1 MATPEEILRNERI
14 QKLENFK
21 EAGIDPYPAKAKRD
35 LFNAEVIS
43 GFKNLEG
50 KKVTV
55 VGRIMSVRSHGK
67 ISFFT
72 IRDESG
78 EVQLLFKNDELGEK
92 AYKLIKNFDSGDFI
106 EVTGTVFKTRAGE
119 VTVDVKKYKLLTKAL
134 QLIPTEWY
142 GLKDEDQRF
151 RKRYLDVILNPDVK
165 EMIVKRSLFWSSM
178 RSFLCQEGFMEVETP
193 ALETT
198 AGGADARPFVT
209 HHNAL
214 DIDVYL
220 RISAGELW
228 QKRLMVAGFEKTFE
242 IGRIFRNEGISHE
255 HLQDYTQMEFYWAYA
270 DYNNGM
276 KLVEKMYKHL
286 AKTTFG
292 TLKFK
297 IGNHEVDL
305 GKKWD
310 VYSFGEIIKK
320 KTGIDIEKTNGPEIR
335 AKLDELKIEYEKKGF
350 NYNRALDNLWK
361 YCRKQISGPGFLI
374 DIPVDLEPL
383 AKRKTDDPN
392 YVQRFQVILAGS
404 EMGKGYSELNDP
416 LDQAARFAEQQKL
429 RDQGDEEAQMYD
441 KDFVE
446 ALEYGMPPTCGF
458 GVSERLFSFLSNK
471 PSREAQIFP
480 LMRPLDKKKK

>member
-1 MATPEEILRNERI
+1 MATPEEILRKERI

-21 EAGIDPYPAKAKRD
+21 AAGIDPYPAKAKRD
-35 LFNAEVIS
+35 FYSADVVK
-43 GFKNLEG
+43 GFKKLYG

-55 VGRIMSVRSHGK
+55 VGRIMAIRSHGK
-67 ISFFT
+67 ITFFT

-78 EVQLLFKNDELGEK
+78 EVQLLFKNDELGSK
-92 AYKLIKNFDSGDFI
+92 KYKLIKNFDNGDFV
-106 EVTGTVFKTRAGE
+106 EVTGTVFKTKAGE

-165 EMIVKRSLFWSSM
+165 DTIVKRSVFWNSM
-178 RSFLCQEGFMEVETP
+178 RNFLCNEGFMEVETP

-214 DIDVYL
+214 DIDVFL

-228 QKRLMVAGFEKTFE
+228 QKRLMVAGFEKVFE

-270 DYNNGM
+270 DYNDGM
-276 KLVEKMYKHL
+276 KLVEKMYKQL
-286 AKTTFG
+286 AKNTFG

-297 IGNHEVDL
+297 IGNFNVDL
-305 GKKWD
+305 GKKWET
-310 VYSFGEIIKK
+310 YKFAEIIKK
-320 KTGIDIEKTNGPEIR
+320 KTGIDLGKATEKDIR
-335 AKLDELKIEYEKKGF
+335 TKLDQLKIEYEKKGF
-350 NYNRALDNLWK
+350 NYNRGLDNLWK
-361 YCRKQISGPGFLI
+361 YCRKQIAGPGFLV

-383 AKRKTDDPN
+383 AKRKEDNPN
-392 YVQRFQVILAGS
+392 LVQRFQVILAGS

-416 LDQAARFAEQQKL
+416 MDQAERFAEQQKL
-429 RDQGDEEAQMYD
+429 RDAGDEEAQMFD
-441 KDFVE
+441 HDFVE

-458 GVSERLFSFLSNK
+458 GVSERLFSFLSDK
-471 PSREAQIFP
+471 TSREAQIFP
-480 LMRPLDKKKK
+480 LMRPIGKRDK